1 MYYHIRKNIK
11 FLKWLGTIIKQCLL
25 HILIFGIIKLQKHKY
40 FFQIIADG
48 YQDLALYLS
57 QQCLLY
63 LRSVN
68 LGECWLTKLVNER
81 DMIAL
86 HACSKIGIFYNV
98 KHSYCLACW
107 HFCLFFFMGGW
118 YDWNNFC
125 FLWRFSF
132 TVTWFS
138 YNCSKVSRIIYLFYV
153 IMPMSSISNDNSSIM
168 RSWFQD
174 PLGICVHIYWLKK
187 KKEKKKDYLGEIVLV
202 HNAHNCHI
210 SL

>member
-1 MYYHIRKNIK
+1 MGSDVRPDRTGDLCVLFPLVVWKQPADLANKKRFNNYASDPAIFMYYQIRKNIK

-40 FFQIIADG
+40 LFQIIADG

-138 YNCSKVSRIIYLFYV
+138 YIL
-153 IMPMSSISNDNSSIM
+153 
-168 RSWFQD
+168 QQ
-174 PLGICVHIYWLKK
+174 G
-187 KKEKKKDYLGEIVLV
+187 
-202 HNAHNCHI
+202 
-210 SL
+210 